1 MCSSDLP
8 KPEGLEQPKII
19 RPIAESKKINFN
31 YVDNK
36 NITISLNETTTIND
50 LNKIISVFEEYTKIK
65 NSIKYES
72 IDEKKSLKIHSRKS
86 KFLIYD
92 VFNSYHTETS
102 LMRYIKYLEKKDL
115 SLNHSMISLGSCT
128 MKLNAASEMF
138 PLSSFRWNN
147 LQ

>member
-1 MCSSDLP
+1 M
-8 KPEGLEQPKII
+8 
-19 RPIAESKKINFN
+19 
-31 YVDNK
+31 
-36 NITISLNETTTIND
+36 NETTTIND
-50 LNKIISVFEEYTKIK
+50 LNKIISVFEEFTKNK
-65 NSIKYES
+65 NSKKYES
-72 IDEKKSLKIHSRKS
+72 IDENKSLKIHSRKS

-138 PLSSFRWNN
+138 PLSSYRWNN
-147 LQ
+147 LHPFVPISQAAGYKKLLSKLRPH